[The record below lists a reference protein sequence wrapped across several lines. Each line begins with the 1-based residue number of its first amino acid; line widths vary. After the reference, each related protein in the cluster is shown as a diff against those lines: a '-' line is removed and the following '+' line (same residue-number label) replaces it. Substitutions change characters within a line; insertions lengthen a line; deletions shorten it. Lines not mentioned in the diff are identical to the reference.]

1 MEQIKVQGKL
11 EKAKG
16 MKEMLQI
23 QHKYINQKISFISVI
38 KRRKLNSITF
48 SSTPHRASFFR

>member
-1 MEQIKVQGKL
+1 MEQIKVQGEL

-23 QHKYINQKISFISVI
+23 QHKYKNQKISLLV
-38 KRRKLNSITF
+38 
-48 SSTPHRASFFR
+48 SFKGEN

>member
-23 QHKYINQKISFISVI
+23 QHKYI
-38 KRRKLNSITF
+38 KLKNILLVTF
-48 SSTPHRASFFR
+48 KGEN